1 MPLTSTEAT
10 DRARRLLTARSERD
24 KQYHVGPSGL
34 GKCCD
39 LCLGED
45 LMGIQR
51 PGENEKTPIAPLL
64 GTAFHLLCE
73 KRSRDME
80 REAEVLVEQPVV
92 VGEIAQYGQI
102 KGTLDRFDIKAG
114 EVMDWKLV
122 SLKKLRSFLRLYR
135 KTLRDGFDS
144 IVQDYGAAQF
154 LQYYIQLCLYGKG
167 MEDHGYGV
175 NNVTLLLLPRD
186 ATVHVVESELTAL
199 SMPYDRDLAIYAL
212 GRAALIYEKAR
223 KCDDLVTTLDT
234 APECFYCSKY
244 RPIHYMEG

>member
-1 MPLTSTEAT
+1 
-10 DRARRLLTARSERD
+10 
-24 KQYHVGPSGL
+24 
-34 GKCCD
+34 
-39 LCLGED
+39 
-45 LMGIQR
+45 MGVKR

-80 REAEVLVEQPVV
+80 RESEVLVEQSVH
-92 VGEIAQYGQI
+92 VGDVGGYGPI
-102 KGTLDRFDIKAG
+102 KGTLDRFDIEAG
-114 EVMDWKLV
+114 EVMDWKLI
-122 SLKKLRSFLRLYR
+122 SLKKRDAFKRLHR
-135 KTLRDGFDS
+135 KFQRDGLDA
-144 IVQDYGAAQF
+144 IVEDYGAAQL

-167 MEDHGYGV
+167 MEDHGYEV

-212 GRAALIYEKAR
+212 GRASLIYERAK
-223 KCDDLVTTLDT
+223 KCDDLITALDS

-244 RPIHYMEG
+244 RPIHYMKG

>member
-1 MPLTSTEAT
+1 MLLTSTEAT
-10 DRARRLLTARSERD
+10 DRARNLLTARSKRD
-24 KQYHVGPSGL
+24 KQRRVGPSGL
-34 GKCCD
+34 GKVCD
-39 LCLGED
+39 LCLAED
-45 LMGIQR
+45 LMGIKR

-80 REAEVLVEQPVV
+80 REAKILVEQPVH
-92 VGEIAQYGQI
+92 VGDVGGYGPI
-102 KGTLDRFDIKAG
+102 KGTLDRFDILAG

-122 SLKKLRSFLRLYR
+122 SLKKMQAFVRLHR
-135 KTLRDGFDS
+135 KATRDGFDA
-144 IVQDYGAAQF
+144 ITADYGAAQF

-167 MEDHGYGV
+167 MEDQGYEVGT
-175 NNVTLLLLPRD
+175 VTLLLLPRD

-212 GRAALIYEKAR
+212 GRAGLIYKKSRES
-223 KCDDLVTTLDT
+223 DDLITALDS

-244 RPIHYMEG
+244 RPIHYMKG

>member
-1 MPLTSTEAT
+1 MISTEAT
-10 DRARRLLTARSERD
+10 DRAWHILTTRSERD
-24 KQYHVGPSGL
+24 KQRRVGPSGL

-45 LMGIQR
+45 LMGVQR
-51 PGENEKTPIAPLL
+51 PGENEKTLIAPLL

-73 KRSRDME
+73 TRSHDME
-80 REAEVLVEQPVV
+80 RESEVLVEQPVV
-92 VGEIAQYGQI
+92 VGEIAQYGEI
-102 KGTLDRFDIKAG
+102 KGTLDRFDIGAG

-122 SLKKLRSFLRLYR
+122 SLKKRDAFKRLYR
-135 KTLRDGFDS
+135 KSQRGGFDA
-144 IVQDYGAAQF
+144 IVEDYGAAQF

-167 MEDHGYGV
+167 MEDQGYTV
-175 NNVTLLLLPRD
+175 NTVTLLLLPRD

-212 GRAALIYEKAR
+212 GRAGLIYKKAR
-223 KCDDLVTTLDT
+223 ESDDLITALDS

-244 RPIHYMEG
+244 RPIHYMKG

>member
-1 MPLTSTEAT
+1 
-10 DRARRLLTARSERD
+10 
-24 KQYHVGPSGL
+24 
-34 GKCCD
+34 
-39 LCLGED
+39 
-45 LMGIQR
+45 MGILR

-73 KRSRDME
+73 KRSCDME
-80 REAEVLVEQPVV
+80 REAEVLVEQPIH
-92 VGEIAQYGQI
+92 VGDVGGYGPI
-102 KGTLDRFDIKAG
+102 KGTLDRFDIEAG

-122 SLKKLRSFLRLYR
+122 SLKKRDTFKWLYR
-135 KTLRDGFDS
+135 KAQRDGFDA
-144 IVQDYGAAQF
+144 IIKDYGAAQF

-167 MEDHGYGV
+167 LEDQGYDV

-212 GRAALIYEKAR
+212 GRAGLIYKKAR
-223 KCDDLVTTLDT
+223 ESNDLITALDS

-244 RPIHYMEG
+244 RPIHYMKG

>member
-1 MPLTSTEAT
+1 MTSTAAI
-10 DRARRLLTARSERD
+10 DRARRLLIARSKRD
-24 KQYHVGPSGL
+24 KQRRVGPSGL

-39 LCLGED
+39 LCLAED
-45 LMGIQR
+45 LMGIKR

-80 REAEVLVEQPVV
+80 REAEVLVEQPVH
-92 VGEIAQYGQI
+92 VGDVGGYGPI
-102 KGTLDRFDIKAG
+102 KGTLDRFDIGAG

-122 SLKKLRSFLRLYR
+122 SLKKSGAFQRLHR
-135 KTLRDGFDS
+135 KVMREGLDA
-144 IVQDYGAAQF
+144 IVEDYGAAQF

-167 MEDHGYGV
+167 MEDHGYNV

-186 ATVHVVESELTAL
+186 ATVHVVESELTPL
-199 SMPYDRDLAIYAL
+199 SMPYYRDLAVYAL
-212 GRAALIYEKAR
+212 GRAGLIYERAR
-223 KCDDLVTTLDT
+223 KSNELITTLDS

-244 RPIHYMEG
+244 RPIHYMKG

>member
-1 MPLTSTEAT
+1 MTSTAAT
-10 DRARRLLTARSERD
+10 DRARRLLTARSDRD
-24 KQYHVGPSGL
+24 KQRRVGPSGL

-45 LMGIQR
+45 LMGIKR

-80 REAEVLVEQPVV
+80 REAEILVEQSVH
-92 VGEIAQYGQI
+92 VGDVGGYGSI
-102 KGTLDRFDIKAG
+102 KGTLDRFDIEAE

-122 SLKKLRSFLRLYR
+122 SLKKRDAFKRLYR
-135 KTLRDGFDS
+135 KSQRDGFDA
-144 IVQDYGAAQF
+144 VVEDCGAAQF

-167 MEDHGYGV
+167 MEDQGYEV
-175 NNVTLLLLPRD
+175 DAVTLLLLPRD
-186 ATVHVVESELTAL
+186 ATIHVVESEFTAL

-212 GRAALIYEKAR
+212 GRAGLIYKKAR
-223 KCDDLVTTLDT
+223 ECDDLATNLDS
-234 APECFYCSKY
+234 APECFYCNKY
-244 RPIHYMEG
+244 RPIHYMKG

>member
-1 MPLTSTEAT
+1 MTSTEAT
-10 DRARRLLTARSERD
+10 DRARHLLTARSERD
-24 KQYHVGPSGL
+24 KQRRVGPSGL

-39 LCLGED
+39 LCLAED
-45 LMGIQR
+45 LMGIKR

-73 KRSRDME
+73 KRSHDME
-80 REAEVLVEQPVV
+80 REAEVLVEQPVH
-92 VGEIAQYGQI
+92 VGDVGGYGPI
-102 KGTLDRFDIKAG
+102 KGTLDRFDIGAR

-122 SLKKLRSFLRLYR
+122 SLKKRDAFKRLHR
-135 KTLRDGFDS
+135 KSQWDGFDAT
-144 IVQDYGAAQF
+144 VEDYGAAQF

-167 MEDHGYGV
+167 MEDQGYDV

-199 SMPYDRDLAIYAL
+199 SMPYDRDLAVYAL
-212 GRAALIYEKAR
+212 GRAGLIYKKAHES
-223 KCDDLVTTLDT
+223 DDLITDLDS

-244 RPIHYMEG
+244 RPIHYMKG

>member
-1 MPLTSTEAT
+1 MLLTSTEAT

-24 KQYHVGPSGL
+24 KQRRVGPSGL

-45 LMGIQR
+45 LMGIKR

-73 KRSRDME
+73 KRSRDTE
-80 REAEVLVEQPVV
+80 REAEILVEQSVH
-92 VGEIAQYGQI
+92 VGDVGGYGPI
-102 KGTLDRFDIKAG
+102 KGTLDRFDIEAE

-122 SLKKLRSFLRLYR
+122 SLKKRDAFKRLYR
-135 KTLRDGFDS
+135 KSQRNGFDAV
-144 IVQDYGAAQF
+144 IKDYGAAQF

-167 MEDHGYGV
+167 MEDQGYDV
-175 NNVTLLLLPRD
+175 STVSLLLLPRD

-199 SMPYDRDLAIYAL
+199 SMPYDRDLAVYAL
-212 GRAALIYEKAR
+212 GRAGLIYKKAR
-223 KCDDLVTTLDT
+223 ESDDLITTLDS

-244 RPIHYMEG
+244 RAIHYMKG

>member
-1 MPLTSTEAT
+1 
-10 DRARRLLTARSERD
+10 
-24 KQYHVGPSGL
+24 
-34 GKCCD
+34 
-39 LCLGED
+39 
-45 LMGIQR
+45 MGIKR

-80 REAEVLVEQPVV
+80 REAEVLVEQPVY
-92 VGEIAQYGQI
+92 VGDVGGYGPI
-102 KGTLDRFDIKAG
+102 KGTLDRFDIEAR

-122 SLKKLRSFLRLYR
+122 SLKKRDAFKRLYR
-135 KTLRDGFDS
+135 KSQRDGFDV
-144 IVQDYGAAQF
+144 IVEDYGAAQF

-167 MEDHGYGV
+167 MEDQGYDV

-186 ATVHVVESELTAL
+186 ATVHVVESEFTAL

-212 GRAALIYEKAR
+212 GRAGLIYKKAR
-223 KCDDLVTTLDT
+223 ESDDLITDLDS

-244 RPIHYMEG
+244 RPIHYMKG

>member
-1 MPLTSTEAT
+1 
-10 DRARRLLTARSERD
+10 
-24 KQYHVGPSGL
+24 
-34 GKCCD
+34 
-39 LCLGED
+39 
-45 LMGIQR
+45 MGVQR
-51 PGENEKTPIAPLL
+51 PGENDRTPIAPLL

-80 REAEVLVEQPVV
+80 RESEVLVEQQVH
-92 VGEIAQYGQI
+92 VGDVGGYGPI
-102 KGTLDRFDIKAG
+102 TGTLDRFDIKAG

-122 SLKKLRSFLRLYR
+122 SLKKKGIFEHLHREAMWG
-135 KTLRDGFDS
+135 GFDL
-144 IVQDYGAAQF
+144 ITKLYGAAQF

-167 MEDHGYGV
+167 MEDRGYDV

-212 GRAALIYEKAR
+212 GRAGLIYERAR
-223 KCDDLVTTLDT
+223 KSNDLITALDC

-244 RPIHYMEG
+244 RPIHYMKG

>member
-1 MPLTSTEAT
+1 MLLTSTAAT
-10 DRARRLLTARSERD
+10 DRARSLLTARSERD
-24 KQYHVGPSGL
+24 KQRRVGPSGL

-45 LMGIQR
+45 LMGIKR

-80 REAEVLVEQPVV
+80 RESEVLVEQPVH
-92 VGEIAQYGQI
+92 VGDVGGYGPI
-102 KGTLDRFDIKAG
+102 NGTLDRFDIGAA

-122 SLKKLRSFLRLYR
+122 SLKKLRAFQRLHC
-135 KTLRDGFDS
+135 KAMRDGLDAVVS
-144 IVQDYGAAQF
+144 DYGAAQF

-167 MEDHGYGV
+167 MEDHGYEV
-175 NNVTLLLLPRD
+175 NNVALLLLPRD

-212 GRAALIYEKAR
+212 GRAGLIYQTALES
-223 KCDDLVTTLDT
+223 DDLITALDS

-244 RPIHYMEG
+244 RPIHYMKG

>member
-1 MPLTSTEAT
+1 MTSTAAI
-10 DRARRLLTARSERD
+10 DRARSLLTARSERD
-24 KQYHVGPSGL
+24 KQRRVGPSGL

-45 LMGIQR
+45 LLGIER

-80 REAEVLVEQPVV
+80 REAEILVEQPVH
-92 VGEIAQYGQI
+92 VGDVGGYGPI
-102 KGTLDRFDIKAG
+102 KGTLDRFDIEAG

-122 SLKKLRSFLRLYR
+122 SRKKMSLFEHLHREAMRG
-135 KTLRDGFDS
+135 GFGL
-144 IVQDYGAAQF
+144 ITKLTGAAQF

-167 MEDHGYGV
+167 MGDQGYDV

-199 SMPYDRDLAIYAL
+199 QMPYDRDLAVYAL
-212 GRAALIYEKAR
+212 GRAGLIYKKAR
-223 KCDDLVTTLDT
+223 ESDDLITALDS

-244 RPIHYMEG
+244 RPIHYMKG

>member
-1 MPLTSTEAT
+1 MLLTSTEAT
-10 DRARRLLTARSERD
+10 DRAWHILTARSERD
-24 KQYHVGPSGL
+24 KQRRVGPSGL

-45 LMGIQR
+45 LMGIPR

-73 KRSRDME
+73 KRSRNME
-80 REAEVLVEQPVV
+80 RESEILVEQSVV
-92 VGEIAQYGQI
+92 VGEIAQYGEI
-102 KGTLDRFDIKAG
+102 KGTLDRFDIRAG

-122 SLKKLRSFLRLYR
+122 SLKKKGIFEHLHREAMWG
-135 KTLRDGFDS
+135 GFGL
-144 IVQDYGAAQF
+144 ITKLYGAAQF

-167 MEDHGYGV
+167 MEDRGYEV

-186 ATVHVVESELTAL
+186 ATVHVVESELTVL
-199 SMPYDRDLAIYAL
+199 SMPYDRDLAVYAL
-212 GRAALIYEKAR
+212 GRASLIYERAR
-223 KCDDLVTTLDT
+223 KCDDLITTLDI

-244 RPIHYMEG
+244 RPIHYMKG

>member
-1 MPLTSTEAT
+1 
-10 DRARRLLTARSERD
+10 
-24 KQYHVGPSGL
+24 
-34 GKCCD
+34 
-39 LCLGED
+39 
-45 LMGIQR
+45 MGIPR

-80 REAEVLVEQPVV
+80 QESEVLVEQPVH
-92 VGEIAQYGQI
+92 VGDVGGYGPI

-122 SLKKLRSFLRLYR
+122 SLKKRDAFKRLHR
-135 KTLRDGFDS
+135 KSLRDGFDA
-144 IVQDYGAAQF
+144 IVEDYGAAQF

-167 MEDHGYGV
+167 MEDQGYEV

-199 SMPYDRDLAIYAL
+199 PMPYDRDLAIYAL
-212 GRAALIYEKAR
+212 GRASLIYERAKR
-223 KCDDLVTTLDT
+223 YDDLVTALDS

-244 RPIHYMEG
+244 RPIHYMKG

>member
-1 MPLTSTEAT
+1 MLLTSTGAIE
-10 DRARRLLTARSERD
+10 RARGILTARSKRD
-24 KQYHVGPSGL
+24 KQRRVGPSGL

-45 LMGIQR
+45 LLGIKH

-80 REAEVLVEQPVV
+80 RESEVLVEQPVV

-102 KGTLDRFDIKAG
+102 KGTLDRFDIEAG

-122 SLKKLRSFLRLYR
+122 SLKKRDAFKWLYR
-135 KTLRDGFDS
+135 KSQRDGFDA
-144 IVQDYGAAQF
+144 IVSDYSAAQF

-167 MEDHGYGV
+167 MEDQGYDV

-186 ATVHVVESELTAL
+186 ATVHVVEFELTAL

-212 GRAALIYEKAR
+212 GRAGLIYKRAKES
-223 KCDDLVTTLDT
+223 DDLITDLDS

-244 RPIHYMEG
+244 RPIHYMKG

>member
-1 MPLTSTEAT
+1 MHLTSIEAT
-10 DRARRLLTARSERD
+10 DRARDLLTARSERD
-24 KQYHVGPSGL
+24 KQRRVGPSGL

-51 PGENEKTPIAPLL
+51 PGENDKTPIAPLL

-80 REAEVLVEQPVV
+80 RESEVLVEQPVH
-92 VGEIAQYGQI
+92 VGDVGGYGPV

-122 SLKKLRSFLRLYR
+122 SLKKLGAFQRLHR
-135 KTLRDGFDS
+135 KALRDGLDAVVS
-144 IVQDYGAAQF
+144 DYGAAQF
-154 LQYYIQLCLYGKG
+154 FQYYIQLCLYGKG
-167 MEDHGYGV
+167 MEDQDYDV
-175 NNVTLLLLPRD
+175 KNVTLLLLPRD

-212 GRAALIYEKAR
+212 GRAGLIYEKAR
-223 KCDDLVTTLDT
+223 KGNELITALDS

-244 RPIHYMEG
+244 RPIRYMKG

>member
-1 MPLTSTEAT
+1 
-10 DRARRLLTARSERD
+10 
-24 KQYHVGPSGL
+24 
-34 GKCCD
+34 
-39 LCLGED
+39 
-45 LMGIQR
+45 MGIQR

-73 KRSRDME
+73 KRSHDME
-80 REAEVLVEQPVV
+80 RESEILVEQPVV

-102 KGTLDRFDIKAG
+102 KGTLDRFDIEAG

-122 SLKKLRSFLRLYR
+122 SLKKLGAFQRLYR
-135 KTLRDGFDS
+135 KAMRDGFDA
-144 IVQDYGAAQF
+144 ITTDFGAAQF

-167 MEDHGYGV
+167 MEDRGYEV

-199 SMPYDRDLAIYAL
+199 RMPFDRDLAIYAL
-212 GRAALIYEKAR
+212 GRAGLIYKKAR
-223 KCDDLVTTLDT
+223 ECDDLVTALDS

-244 RPIHYMEG
+244 RPIHYMKG

>member
-1 MPLTSTEAT
+1 MHLTSTEAT
-10 DRARRLLTARSERD
+10 DRARHILTARSERD
-24 KQYHVGPSGL
+24 KQRRVGPSGL

-51 PGENEKTPIAPLL
+51 PGENDKTPIAPLL

-73 KRSRDME
+73 KRSRGME
-80 REAEVLVEQPVV
+80 WESEVLVEQPVH
-92 VGEIAQYGQI
+92 VGDVGGYGPI

-114 EVMDWKLV
+114 EVMDWKLI
-122 SLKKLRSFLRLYR
+122 SLKKRDAFKRLYR
-135 KTLRDGFDS
+135 KSQRDGLDA
-144 IVQDYGAAQF
+144 VTADYGAAQF

-167 MEDHGYGV
+167 MEDQGYDV
-175 NNVTLLLLPRD
+175 KNVTLLLLPRD

-212 GRAALIYEKAR
+212 GRAGLIYEQAR
-223 KCDDLVTTLDT
+223 KSNDLVLSLDS

-244 RPIHYMEG
+244 RPIHYMKG

>member
-1 MPLTSTEAT
+1 MTSTAAI
-10 DRARRLLTARSERD
+10 DRARSLLTARSKRD
-24 KQYHVGPSGL
+24 KQRRVGPSGL

-51 PGENEKTPIAPLL
+51 PGENDKTPIAPLL

-80 REAEVLVEQPVV
+80 RESEVLVEQLVV
-92 VGEIAQYGQI
+92 VGEIAQYGKI
-102 KGTLDRFDIKAG
+102 KGTLDRFDIKAR
-114 EVMDWKLV
+114 EVMDWKLI
-122 SLKKLRSFLRLYR
+122 SLKKLGAFQRLHR
-135 KTLRDGFDS
+135 KAMRDGLDAVVS
-144 IVQDYGAAQF
+144 DYGAAQF

-167 MEDHGYGV
+167 MEDQGYEV
-175 NNVTLLLLPRD
+175 DTVTLLLLPRD
-186 ATVHVVESELTAL
+186 ATIHVVESELTAL

-212 GRAALIYEKAR
+212 GRAGLIYKKAR
-223 KCDDLVTTLDT
+223 ESDDLITALDS

-244 RPIHYMEG
+244 RPIHYMKG

>member
-1 MPLTSTEAT
+1 LTSTAAI

-24 KQYHVGPSGL
+24 KQHRVGPSGL

-45 LMGIQR
+45 LKSIKR
-51 PGENEKTPIAPLL
+51 PGENEKTPVAPLL

-80 REAEVLVEQPVV
+80 REAEVLVEQPVH
-92 VGEIAQYGQI
+92 VGDVGGYGPI
-102 KGTLDRFDIKAG
+102 KGTLDRFDIAAG
-114 EVMDWKLV
+114 VVMDWKLV
-122 SLKKLRSFLRLYR
+122 SLKKRDVFLRLYR
-135 KTLRDGFDS
+135 KSQRDGFDS
-144 IVQDYGAAQF
+144 IVADYGAAQF

-167 MEDHGYGV
+167 MEDQGYDV

-186 ATVHVVESELTAL
+186 ATIHVVESELTAL

-212 GRAALIYEKAR
+212 GRAGLIYKKASES
-223 KCDDLVTTLDT
+223 DDLITDLDS

-244 RPIHYMEG
+244 RPIHYMKG